1 MSYLATSAVTL
12 LSVYKL
18 TCKHSENISSKTR
31 TIGKIKDALTV
42 FNKYKKKKDDK
53 IYTYTFINYLL
64 NVLLLM
70 NQIISNFSPLQIL
83 IYTKYL
89 ENF

>member
-70 NQIISNFSPLQIL
+70 NQIISNFSLFSTRL
-83 IYTKYL
+83 Y
-89 ENF
+89 